1 MSLGVNTNVSSLTA
15 HRSLA
20 KNETM
25 MNQAMTRLSTGLK
38 INSAS
43 DDAAGLAIVE
53 RMKSQIN
60 GLNMAVKNA
69 NDGIGLTKSV
79 EGALVEVTD
88 MLQRLRE
95 LAVQS
100 ANDTNSVQ
108 DRIYIQEEVQLLLA
122 EIDRVS
128 TNTRYNGT
136 KVLDGNFTS
145 KNLQVGTEGGEVITF
160 SLDNIASA
168 SLGEYKWEATGKVP
182 VPIATSVGANTTTTS
197 EVLTIAGYK
206 ATKTFTPAAG
216 DSAKAFATGINNLT
230 ADTGVTAEARTYAIL
245 DAVVTTDAIG
255 SFKIGG
261 GVGVTAKSTGNF
273 TWANGNVTAA
283 VKAINDIS
291 QYTGVT
297 AQAFNSNTQILL
309 LDADGDDITLE
320 NETTVTTSKVSAAL
334 HDGSA
339 AKSGGTNTITF
350 GSSAA
355 SYATRVSGTLE
366 MFSTKNFQVSTAGN
380 VALTY
385 FGAGAATAAAASID
399 ATSDVNLKT
408 AAGAKGAIRVLDGAI
423 EKISSMRAEL
433 GAIENRLSHTVNNLM
448 NVSEQ
453 TENTRSLLEDANFAV
468 ESSNLSKSQVLM
480 QAATAMLAQANARPQ
495 LALQLLQG

>member
-43 DDAAGLAIVE
+43 DDAAGLAIVV

-108 DRIYIQEEVQLLLA
+108 ARIYIQEEVQLLLA

-145 KNLQVGTEGGEVITF
+145 KNLQVGG
-160 SLDNIASA
+160 
-168 SLGEYKWEATGKVP
+168 
-182 VPIATSVGANTTTTS
+182 
-197 EVLTIAGYK
+197 
-206 ATKTFTPAAG
+206 
-216 DSAKAFATGINNLT
+216 
-230 ADTGVTAEARTYAIL
+230 
-245 DAVVTTDAIG
+245 
-255 SFKIGG
+255 
-261 GVGVTAKSTGNF
+261 
-273 TWANGNVTAA
+273 
-283 VKAINDIS
+283 
-291 QYTGVT
+291 
-297 AQAFNSNTQILL
+297 
-309 LDADGDDITLE
+309 
-320 NETTVTTSKVSAAL
+320 
-334 HDGSA
+334 
-339 AKSGGTNTITF
+339 
-350 GSSAA
+350 
-355 SYATRVSGTLE
+355 
-366 MFSTKNFQVSTAGN
+366 
-380 VALTY
+380 
-385 FGAGAATAAAASID
+385 
-399 ATSDVNLKT
+399 
-408 AAGAKGAIRVLDGAI
+408 
-423 EKISSMRAEL
+423 
-433 GAIENRLSHTVNNLM
+433 
-448 NVSEQ
+448 
-453 TENTRSLLEDANFAV
+453 
-468 ESSNLSKSQVLM
+468 
-480 QAATAMLAQANARPQ
+480 
-495 LALQLLQG
+495 

>member
-1 MSLGVNTNVSSLTA
+1 MMS
-15 HRSLA
+15 
-20 KNETM
+20 
-25 MNQAMTRLSTGLK
+25 QAMTRLSTGLK

-95 LAVQS
+95 LSVQS
-100 ANDTNSVQ
+100 ANDTNSTQ

-136 KVLDGNFTS
+136 KVLDGTYTS
-145 KNLQVGTEGGEVITF
+145 QNLQVGTEGGEVITF
-160 SLDNIASA
+160 SLDNTAS
-168 SLGEYKWEATGKVP
+168 SNLGEYKWSATGKVP
-182 VPIATSVGANTTTTS
+182 TAIATTVTANSTTTS
-197 EVLTIAGYK
+197 EVLTIQGYK
-206 ATKTFTPAAG
+206 ASETFTPAAAA
-216 DSAKAFATGINNLT
+216 SAKAFATGINNLT
-230 ADTGVTAEARTYAIL
+230 ASTGVSAEAKTYAVL
-245 DAVVTTDAIG
+245 DAVATADATG
-255 SFKIGG
+255 SFTINGG
-261 GVGVTAKSTGNF
+261 GTATTTGNF
-273 TWANGNVTAA
+273 TWANGNVSAA
-283 VKAINDIS
+283 VKAVNDIS

-297 AQAFNSNTQILL
+297 ASAFNNNTQVLL
-309 LDADGDDITLE
+309 VSADGEDITMI
-320 NETTVTTSKVSAAL
+320 NDNGVTTTDVWSANHA
-334 HDGSA
+334 
-339 AKSGGTNTITF
+339 GT
-350 GSSAA
+350 
-355 SYATRVSGTLE
+355 ATRGSKIDFGAGGASDSTRISGTLE
-366 MFSTKNFQVSTAGN
+366 LFSTKNFMISTAGT
-380 VALTY
+380 VGLTY
-385 FGAGAATAAAASID
+385 FGSGAATAAAGSIS
-399 ATSDVNLKT
+399 ATSAINLKT
-408 AAGAKGAIRVLDGAI
+408 QAGASSAIRVLDGAI

-433 GAIENRLSHTVNNLM
+433 GAIENRLSHTVSNLM

>member
-100 ANDTNSVQ
+100 SNDTNGVQ

-122 EIDRVS
+122 ELDRVS
-128 TNTRYNGT
+128 SNTRFNGT
-136 KVLDGNFTS
+136 KVLDGNFAS
-145 KNLQVGTEGGEVITF
+145 KNIQVGTEGGEVITF
-160 SLDNIASA
+160 SVDSVASA
-168 SLGEYKWEATGKVP
+168 SLGSHRVQGTGKDVP
-182 VPIATSVGANTTTTS
+182 AAIAHGSLAANTTTTS
-197 EVLTIAGYK
+197 EIITIQGYK
-206 ATKTFTPAAG
+206 ATKTYTPTAA
-216 DSAKAFATGINNLT
+216 DSAKQTAAGINQYE
-230 ADTGVTAEARTYAIL
+230 ADTGVEAEAKTYATMYTS
-245 DAVVTTDAIG
+245 ATSAATVTFTISG
-255 SFKIGG
+255 
-261 GVGVTAKSTGNF
+261 TSTGNF
-273 TWANGNVTAA
+273 QWTASDVTGA

-297 AQAFNSNTQILL
+297 AKSFDSGTKVLL
-309 LDADGDDITLE
+309 LDADGDDITIQ
-320 NETTVTTSKVSAAL
+320 NDNAVTTTTVRAVNHAGDTVRGTARALAAT
-334 HDGSA
+334 GS
-339 AKSGGTNTITF
+339 TN
-350 GSSAA
+350 AV
-355 SYATRVSGTLE
+355 RVSGTVE
-366 MFSTKNFQVSTAGN
+366 AFSNKGFNIAQAGTTTLAYFPSATN
-380 VALTY
+380 AAALNATSAISLKTQ
-385 FGAGAATAAAASID
+385 AGAS
-399 ATSDVNLKT
+399 N
-408 AAGAKGAIRVLDGAI
+408 AIRVIDGAI
-423 EKISSMRAEL
+423 EKVSSMRAEL
-433 GAIENRLSHTVNNLM
+433 GAIENRLNHTISNLM

-453 TENTRSLLEDANFAV
+453 TENSRSLLEDANFAV
-468 ESSNLSKSQVLM
+468 ESSNLSKAQVLM